1 MNEGKERNVTDD
13 LSVFWQNNDTAAALF
28 YDLLTRMQREA
39 FDDDFL
45 AQLAAYR
52 TAGGDAGHADVFAAQ
67 YLLHHGETDTA
78 LICAERAYALRPV
91 SYEVWKLLAQIYK
104 ACGRYTE
111 ALVME
116 GYAAHLYEIP
126 IAVADYPAEAFTPQ
140 ALDRLSIA
148 MSRPCTAPIAPRAS
162 YDADAGLTFT
172 EGVFAGKFLPI
183 DAQITPRYYVGVYAE
198 QGMQGDRA
206 WQLNTLQNACGVG
219 YFGAG
224 DFTFDFMR
232 GDRIGKE
239 LHVDVTEEQESVL
252 PIIGTV
258 LPARGVNTPQHIH
271 VRTASL
277 DRYGWLNV
285 ATPNFFRL
293 DKPTDISSD
302 ADLIVG
308 RPISVRHA
316 PTRRR
321 LVLNILADALPW
333 QVLRG
338 AFVEHMPQ
346 TARFFAHGT
355 VFDQHFSVAEY
366 TFPAL
371 AAIETG
377 MYPQHNRIFNDKVA
391 VPLCAD
397 NMTLSERL
405 RDLGYATARLMGLS
419 EGIYTGVT
427 RGYDRI
433 IGALYRQ
440 PNYEAVERVI
450 RHLEGLGAGDHFIHI
465 HSGDVHPWPSPL
477 FQHATA
483 AQAHLPLAARMT
495 EPITAVPSP
504 YHLPTPLNQEEFRLG
519 LRTLD
524 RTLGMLFA
532 YLEEHYAPE
541 EYLVSL
547 YSDHGVSIF
556 SPQPYIVDPFLTGAA
571 WMMRGAGVPE
581 GVVTDELT
589 SVVDLYP
596 ALAHLLHFPVG
607 KNVDGV
613 LPKIFGGT
621 GRDIT
626 FSNSLYPGKPYFLAA
641 RSKEYTLCLETQEVV
656 GMDGTVDLAHA
667 NVAIYPRAHEN
678 EAGCAVDSPE
688 LRAFF
693 YPRVREFLH
702 GIGNNGEIFPLP
714 TKG

>member
-1 MNEGKERNVTDD
+1 MTDD
-13 LSVFWQNNDTAAALF
+13 LSVFWQNNGTAAALF
-28 YDLLTRMQREA
+28 YDLLARAQREA
-39 FDDDFL
+39 YDDDFL

-67 YLLHHGETDTA
+67 YLVHHGETDTA

-91 SYEVWKLLAQIYK
+91 SYEVWRLLAKIYK

-116 GYAAHLYEIP
+116 GYAARLYETP
-126 IAVADYPAEAFTPQ
+126 ISIADYPAEAITQ
-140 ALDRLSIA
+140 EVLDRLSVA
-148 MSRPCTAPIAPRAS
+148 MVRPSSAPIATRMS
-162 YDADAGLTFT
+162 YDSAEGLTATDGLFSG
-172 EGVFAGKFLPI
+172 EFLPI
-183 DAQITPRYYVGVYAE
+183 DPQITPRYYVGVHAE

-206 WQLNTLQNACGVG
+206 WQMSMLRNALGIS

-224 DFTFDFMR
+224 DFIFDLMR
-232 GDRIGKE
+232 ADRVGRE
-239 LHVDVTEEQESVL
+239 LYVEAAPEQESVL

-258 LPARGVNTPQHIH
+258 LPIRGLHTPQHVH

-293 DKPTDISSD
+293 NEPTEISSD

-308 RPISVRHA
+308 RPISVRHKA
-316 PTRRR
+316 TRRR
-321 LVLNILADALPW
+321 LVLNILVDALPW
-333 QVLRG
+333 QVLRSS
-338 AFVEHMPQ
+338 FPEHMPQ
-346 TARFFAHGT
+346 TARFFARGT

-377 MYPQHNRIFNDKVA
+377 MYPHHNQIFNNNVA
-391 VPLCAD
+391 VPLQAD
-397 NMTLSERL
+397 YVTLSERL
-405 RDLGYATARLMGLS
+405 RECGYATAQLMGPGD
-419 EGIYTGVT
+419 GIYTGVT

-433 IGALYRQ
+433 LCASYRQ
-440 PNYEAVERVI
+440 QNYEAVERAI
-450 RHLEGLGAGDHFIHI
+450 RHLEGLGTGDHFINI
-465 HSGDVHPWPSPL
+465 HSADVHPYPSPL
-477 FQHATA
+477 FQHPTP
-483 AQAHLPLAARMT
+483 AQARLSLADRMT

-504 YHLPTPLNQEEFRLG
+504 YHLPSPLNQEAFWMGVSATDRSLG
-519 LRTLD
+519 TL
-524 RTLGMLFA
+524 FS
-532 YLEEHYAPE
+532 YLEENYTPE

-621 GRDIT
+621 GRDIA

-641 RSKEYTLCLETQEVV
+641 RSKEHTLCLETQETV
-656 GMDGTVDLAHA
+656 GMDGTVDLTHA

-678 EAGCAVDSPE
+678 EAGYAVDSPE

-693 YPRVREFLH
+693 YPRVREFLR

>member
-1 MNEGKERNVTDD
+1 MTDD

-28 YDLLTRMQREA
+28 YDLLTRTQREA
-39 FDDDFL
+39 YDDDFL

-67 YLLHHGETDTA
+67 YLVHHGETDTA

-91 SYEVWKLLAQIYK
+91 SYEVWRLLAKIYK

-116 GYAAHLYEIP
+116 GYAARLYETP
-126 IAVADYPAEAFTPQ
+126 ISIADYPAEAITQ
-140 ALDRLSIA
+140 EVLDRLSVA
-148 MSRPCTAPIAPRAS
+148 MVRPSSAPIATRMS
-162 YDADAGLTFT
+162 YDSAEGLTATDGLFSG
-172 EGVFAGKFLPI
+172 EFLPI
-183 DAQITPRYYVGVYAE
+183 DPQITPRYYVGVHAE

-206 WQLNTLQNACGVG
+206 WQMSMLRNALGIS

-224 DFTFDFMR
+224 DFIFDLMR
-232 GDRIGKE
+232 ADRVGRE
-239 LHVDVTEEQESVL
+239 LYVEAAPEQESVL

-258 LPARGVNTPQHIH
+258 LPIRGLHTPQHVH

-293 DKPTDISSD
+293 NEPTEISSD

-308 RPISVRHA
+308 RPISVRHKA
-316 PTRRR
+316 TRRR
-321 LVLNILADALPW
+321 LVLNILVDALPW
-333 QVLRG
+333 QVLRSS
-338 AFVEHMPQ
+338 FPEHMPQ
-346 TARFFAHGT
+346 TARFFARGT

-377 MYPQHNRIFNDKVA
+377 MYPHHNQIFNNNVA
-391 VPLCAD
+391 VPLQAD
-397 NMTLSERL
+397 YVTLSERL
-405 RDLGYATARLMGLS
+405 RECGYATAQLMGPGD
-419 EGIYTGVT
+419 GIYTGVT

-433 IGALYRQ
+433 LCASYRQ
-440 PNYEAVERVI
+440 QNYEAVERAI
-450 RHLEGLGAGDHFIHI
+450 RHLEGLGTGDHFINI
-465 HSGDVHPWPSPL
+465 HSADVHPYPSPL
-477 FQHATA
+477 FQHPTP
-483 AQAHLPLAARMT
+483 AQARLSLADRMT

-504 YHLPTPLNQEEFRLG
+504 YHLPSPLNQEAFWMGVSATDRSLG
-519 LRTLD
+519 TL
-524 RTLGMLFA
+524 FS
-532 YLEEHYAPE
+532 YLEENYTPE

-621 GRDIT
+621 GRDIA

-641 RSKEYTLCLETQEVV
+641 RSKEHTLCLETQGTV

-667 NVAIYPRAHEN
+667 NVAIYPRAHEM
-678 EAGCAVDSPE
+678 EEGYAVDSME
-688 LRAFF
+688 LRRFF
-693 YPRVREFLH
+693 YPRVREFLR
-702 GIGNNGEIFPLP
+702 GIGNNGETFPLP
-714 TKG
+714 QG

>member
-1 MNEGKERNVTDD
+1 MTDD

-28 YDLLTRMQREA
+28 YDLLARMQREA
-39 FDDDFL
+39 YDDDFL

-91 SYEVWKLLAQIYK
+91 SYKVWKLLAKIYK
-104 ACGRYTE
+104 ACRRYME

-116 GYAAHLYEIP
+116 GYAARLYETP
-126 IAVADYPAEAFTPQ
+126 ISIADYPAEAITQ
-140 ALDRLSIA
+140 EVLDRLSIA
-148 MSRPCTAPIAPRAS
+148 MVRPSSAPIATRMS
-162 YDADAGLTFT
+162 YDSAEGLTATDGLFSG
-172 EGVFAGKFLPI
+172 EFLPI
-183 DAQITPRYYVGVYAE
+183 DPQITPRYYVGVHAE

-206 WQLNTLQNACGVG
+206 WQMSMLRNALGIS

-224 DFTFDFMR
+224 DFTFDLMR
-232 GDRIGKE
+232 ADRVGRE
-239 LHVDVTEEQESVL
+239 LYVEAAPEQESVL

-258 LPARGVNTPQHIH
+258 LPIRGLHTPQHVH

-293 DKPTDISSD
+293 NEPTEISSD

-308 RPISVRHA
+308 RPISVRHKA
-316 PTRRR
+316 TRRR
-321 LVLNILADALPW
+321 LVLNILVDALPW

-338 AFVEHMPQ
+338 AFAEHMPQ
-346 TARFFAHGT
+346 TARFFARGT

-377 MYPQHNRIFNDKVA
+377 MYPHHNQIFNNNVA
-391 VPLCAD
+391 VPLQAD
-397 NMTLSERL
+397 YVTLSERL
-405 RDLGYATARLMGLS
+405 RECGYATAQLMGPGD
-419 EGIYTGVT
+419 GIYTGVT

-433 IGALYRQ
+433 LCASYRQ
-440 PNYEAVERVI
+440 QNYEAVERVI
-450 RHLEGLGAGDHFIHI
+450 RHLEGLGTGDHFINI
-465 HSGDVHPWPSPL
+465 HSADVHPYPSPL
-477 FQHATA
+477 FQHPTP
-483 AQAHLPLAARMT
+483 AQARLSLADRMT

-504 YHLPTPLNQEEFRLG
+504 YHLPSPLNQEAFWMGVSATDRSLG
-519 LRTLD
+519 TL
-524 RTLGMLFA
+524 FS
-532 YLEEHYAPE
+532 YLEENYTPE

-556 SPQPYIVDPFLTGAA
+556 SMQPYIVDRNLTGAA

-581 GVVTDELT
+581 GVRTDELT

-596 ALAHLLHFPVG
+596 TFAHLLDFPVDAY
-607 KNVDGV
+607 VDGV
-613 LPKIFGGT
+613 LPRVFGGA
-621 GRDIT
+621 GREIT
-626 FSNSLYPGKPYFLAA
+626 YSNSLYPTKPYFLAA
-641 RSKEYTLCLETQEVV
+641 RSKEHTFCLETQEAV

-678 EAGCAVDSPE
+678 EAGYAVDSPE

-693 YPRVREFLH
+693 YPRVREFLR